1 MVVTLTRM
9 NFLDTILQCLFWV
22 LIVFIPFWLI
32 GFASR
37 RLADWLGS
45 RAAAKAL
52 ALSPD
57 ASKPQLMPESTFVVE
72 ITELAVTCH
81 RPDGQTEAVRWDDL
95 QKVDI
100 LTTSDGPLA
109 PDVFLLL
116 HGSNGGCVIP
126 QGATGETELLHRL
139 QALSGFDNGVL
150 INAMGSTQ
158 GAIFTCWVKPPL
170 AEESAPGAEG

>member
-1 MVVTLTRM
+1 M
-9 NFLDTILQCLFWV
+9 NFLDTILQCLLWV

-32 GFASR
+32 GFVSR
-37 RLADWLGS
+37 RLSGWLDS

-57 ASKPQLMPESTFVVE
+57 APKPQLMPESTFVVE
-72 ITELAVTCH
+72 ITEFAVTCH
-81 RPDGQTEAVRWDDL
+81 RPDGQTEAVHWDDL

-109 PDVFLLL
+109 PDVFWLL

-126 QGATGETELLHRL
+126 QGATGETELLHHL
-139 QALSGFDNGVL
+139 QALTDFDNGAL

-158 GAIFTCWVKPPL
+158 EAIFTCWVKSPV
-170 AEESAPGAEG
+170 AEESTRSAEG